1 MSDVLQVTIADV
13 DINIPWSSQYKEIL
27 TYQAVPIS
35 QAGMR
40 GTNIEDAIK
49 AKLKSRFEFTLA
61 HLIDTLE
68 KLPPGATIVDIGA
81 GNSLVDILIN
91 AKFSD
96 KKFKFILV
104 DGDKTYPLTNP
115 SSNNSFYQKDYA
127 TYNDWFF
134 LKKIVELNNMDN
146 ESFVTKVPNETWST
160 DSVDLVLSTASWGW
174 HYPVDTYSAKVHAML
189 KDGGYLYINQA
200 LNVDFAVKKLLALFN
215 PIKIIMDKFVPTKSP
230 AENTRSLSLIVDKKI
245 NVREFAF
252 MFLGQK

>member
-1 MSDVLQVTIADV
+1 MNDILQVTIADV
-13 DINIPWSSQYKEIL
+13 SINIPWSSQYKEIL
-27 TYQAVPIS
+27 TSEAVLIS
-35 QAGMR
+35 QAGLR
-40 GTNIEDAIK
+40 GSNMEDSIK

-61 HLIDTLE
+61 PLIDTLE

-104 DGDKTYPLTNP
+104 DGDKTYPLSNP

-200 LNVDFAVKKLLALFN
+200 INVDFAVEKLSSLFN
-215 PIKIIMDKFVPTKSP
+215 PIQVIMDKFIPTKSS
-230 AENTRSLSLIVDKKI
+230 AENTRALSFIFDKKI

-252 MFLGQK
+252 IFLGQK